1 MGSPS
6 LTLDMVS
13 RARKSC
19 WSVLVLMLLA
29 DSVMAGVRVRRQED
43 NLLEEEESELGR
55 IVKLFDELEESL
67 LESLESLIV
76 NQEAQ
81 DRILLEDVQ
90 NLIFAVQSIS
100 DDPSLTP
107 VALAAI
113 ATNPTSLFLIGS
125 LVASTVL
132 ASQVSSFALV
142 GQTLTF
148 DSNQGGIIGFFLDII
163 NSLIRGF
170 NSVTGDTVEID
181 ETEHDGS
188 GSGSGMGESLED
200 DYFVLDGS
208 GDEQE
213 QVAGA
218 EAGGLMESLSLLI
231 RTLLGGHQDDLDEEE
246 EGSGSVSLDIR
257 PDSLLDVVLNIIP
270 NTVAGITGFSQQE
283 EEDYFY
289 DELNQVGITGDPS
302 DGGSTVGGM
311 TISLHSM
318 DLAKL
323 FVDVQKSII
332 ENTTGFNCSC
342 GEDILNEESIKNAT
356 FSLLEEAV
364 EEKRKRQLSLKKKKR
379 SYLRSRIPKLL
390 QI

>member
-125 LVASTVL
+125 LVASTVI

-148 DSNQGGIIGFFLDII
+148 DSNQGGIIGFLLDII
-163 NSLIRGF
+163 SSVMRGF
-170 NSVTGDTVEID
+170 TSVTQDRIEIE
-181 ETEHDGS
+181 ETEEDASGS
-188 GSGSGMGESLED
+188 GSGSGDGLED
-200 DYFVLDGS
+200 DYFSLESSGS
-208 GDEQE
+208 EE
-213 QVAGA
+213 EA
-218 EAGGLMESLSLLI
+218 EGGLIESLSLVI
-231 RTLLGGHQDDLDEEE
+231 RTILGGYQ
-246 EGSGSVSLDIR
+246 SQSL
-257 PDSLLDVVLNIIP
+257 S
-270 NTVAGITGFSQQE
+270 QE
-283 EEDYFY
+283 E
-289 DELNQVGITGDPS
+289 
-302 DGGSTVGGM
+302 
-311 TISLHSM
+311 
-318 DLAKL
+318 
-323 FVDVQKSII
+323 
-332 ENTTGFNCSC
+332 
-342 GEDILNEESIKNAT
+342 
-356 FSLLEEAV
+356 
-364 EEKRKRQLSLKKKKR
+364 
-379 SYLRSRIPKLL
+379 
-390 QI
+390 